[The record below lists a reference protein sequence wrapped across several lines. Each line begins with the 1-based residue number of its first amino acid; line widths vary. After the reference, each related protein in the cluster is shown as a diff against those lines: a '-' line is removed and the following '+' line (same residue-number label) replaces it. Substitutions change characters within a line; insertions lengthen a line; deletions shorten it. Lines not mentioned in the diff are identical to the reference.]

1 MPVDSGSP
9 PPSPDYVAAP
19 PAWMGRVASAFVL
32 LALAALVIVPLLVQ
46 RRVDEVRSR
55 VEDVAD
61 PARTLVRRIQFD
73 LAREATALLL
83 LSTTGAPEA
92 DSAYREARRDEQAQF
107 PQLQAYAE
115 SMGGEVLREFHEF
128 RRLSEQWQAQTT
140 LAGGRAAAPSVEAVL
155 AAARQEL
162 AIAEQGLEAGNRLD
176 DALVRA
182 ARRNREAIR
191 RTERFGLQVT
201 VGLGALAI
209 LAAATVAWLSWR
221 VRQLARVATLR
232 GEQAERALADTARA
246 TEARAH
252 LLRGVSHD
260 VKNPLGAA
268 RGYAQLLEEGIRG
281 ELTPDQ
287 AKFVVGIRRSID
299 GALAILADLLDL
311 ARADSG
317 GLHVERVEADLARI
331 AREAGD
337 DHRAAA
343 RAAGHALECPAPAAA
358 LRVHTDPARVRQV
371 LGNLLSNAIKY
382 TPAPGR
388 ISVRAEQADG
398 GGARPGTW
406 AVLRV
411 TDSGPGIPPEKREA
425 VFDEFTRL
433 HDGTEIQGHGLGL
446 AISRRVARLLG
457 GDLDVSGA
465 PGEGATFTLW
475 LPLRD
480 SAEAHDSSQ
489 PSEQMGLT
497 RNPEKEYR

>member
-1 MPVDSGSP
+1 MSVDP
-9 PPSPDYVAAP
+9 RPPSPLPDHAAAP
-19 PAWMGRVASAFVL
+19 PAWLGRVASAFVL
-32 LALAALVIVPLLVQ
+32 VALAALVIVPILVQ

-92 DSAYREARRDEQAQF
+92 DSAYRDARRDEQAQF

-128 RRLSEQWQAQTT
+128 RRLAVQWQEETT
-140 LAGGRAAAPSVEAVL
+140 LAGGGTVPASVEAALSV
-155 AAARQEL
+155 AREEME
-162 AIAEQGLEAGNRLD
+162 IAGQGLEAGNRLD

-182 ARRNREAIR
+182 AQRNREAIR

-201 VGLGALAI
+201 MGLGALAL
-209 LAAATVAWLSWR
+209 LAALSVAWLSSR
-221 VRQLARVATLR
+221 VRQLARVATVR

-268 RGYAQLLEEGIRG
+268 RGYAELLEQGIRG
-281 ELTPDQ
+281 ELTPGQ
-287 AKFVVGIRRSID
+287 SQFVQGIRRSID
-299 GALAILADLLDL
+299 SALSILTDLLDL

-317 GLHVERVEADLARI
+317 GLHVERVPCELGRLASEAA
-331 AREAGD
+331 E
-337 DHRAAA
+337 DHRPAA
-343 RAAGHALECPAPAAA
+343 RAAGHVLECPAPPQP
-358 LRVHTDPARVRQV
+358 LQIQTDPTRVRQV

-382 TPAPGR
+382 TPSPGR
-388 ISVRAEQADG
+388 ITVHVEQADG
-398 GGARPGTW
+398 GGARPGAW

-411 TDSGPGIPPEKREA
+411 TDTGPGIPPEKREA
-425 VFDEFTRL
+425 IFDEFTRL

-480 SAEAHDSSQ
+480 AASSSPNVR
-489 PSEQMGLT
+489 PS
-497 RNPEKEYR
+497 

>member
-1 MPVDSGSP
+1 MPVDSR
-9 PPSPDYVAAP
+9 PPSPPSDRAAAP
-19 PAWMGRVASAFVL
+19 PAWMGQVASAFVL
-32 LALAALVIVPLLVQ
+32 VALAALVVVPILVQ
-46 RRVDEVRSR
+46 RRVDQVRSR
-55 VEDVAD
+55 VEEVAD

-92 DSAYREARRDEQAQF
+92 DSAYREARRDEQEHF
-107 PQLQAYAE
+107 PQLQAYAR
-115 SMGGEVLREFHEF
+115 SVDGEVLREFEQF
-128 RRLSEQWQAQTT
+128 RALSERWQREVAVE
-140 LAGGRAAAPSVEAVL
+140 GGRMAPVSVVAAL
-155 AAARQEL
+155 AAAREEL
-162 AIAEQGLEAGNRLD
+162 RLAEQVLEAGNQLD
-176 DALVRA
+176 DALVREA
-182 ARRNREAIR
+182 QQNREAIR
-191 RTERFGLQVT
+191 RTERFGLRVT
-201 VGLGALAI
+201 VGLGALAL

-221 VRQLARVATLR
+221 VRQLARVATQR

-299 GALAILADLLDL
+299 SALAILADLLDL

-317 GLHVERVEADLARI
+317 GLHVERVPVDLARV
-331 AREAGD
+331 AREAGE

-343 RAAGHALECPAPAAA
+343 RAAGHALECPAPGKA
-358 LRVHTDPARVRQV
+358 LRLHTDPARVRQV

-388 ISVRAEQADG
+388 ISVRAEQVEG
-398 GGARPGTW
+398 GGARPGPW

-411 TDSGPGIPPEKREA
+411 TDTGPGIPREKREA
-425 VFDEFTRL
+425 IFDEFTRL

-475 LPLRD
+475 LPMRD
-480 SAEAHDSSQ
+480 EDEAPPASA
-489 PSEQMGLT
+489 
-497 RNPEKEYR
+497 